1 MSEILLDRVRLTA
14 DGNVSLVVRVRRP
27 GSVRPPDDV
36 TVRLVARGAED
47 EVVVPATVADAE
59 GDEWSA
65 TCAVSHKDL
74 RGVSDAVTI
83 VDCFVDVTVDGEVVS
98 GRVTWDVSG
107 TRWLPYPTAGRMLS
121 LTRVDG

>member
-14 DGNVSLVVRVRRP
+14 DGNVSLVVRIRRP
-27 GSVRPPDDV
+27 VGVRPPDDV

-47 EVVVPATVADAE
+47 EVVVPATVTDAE

-65 TCAVSHKDL
+65 TCAISHEDL
-74 RGVSDAVTI
+74 RGLPGAVTI
-83 VDCFVDVTVDGEVVS
+83 VDCVVDVTTDGEVLS
-98 GRVTWDVSG
+98 GRVTWDGGG